1 MAGQDSSKQRAGAL
15 GRTGMAGQ
23 AQTLGAPA
31 ARWPM
36 AGAHEKAAGRE
47 NGRRMEL
54 SLRERIKKQE
64 HSFKKKGKGDERR
77 KWKNIYLKGLARE
90 NVN

>member
-64 HSFKKKGKGDERR
+64 HSFKKKWGKVMKGGNG
-77 KWKNIYLKGLARE
+77 KIFTLKGWR
-90 NVN
+90 VRT